1 MLRASPWM
9 CGSPCAWMSPSARS
23 SRAGLPSSATAAAA
37 SKYPAAPG
45 RTFAFEAC
53 WITSGSQPASSS
65 APVATT
71 RSAPRARA
79 MRLGRASMRCGSCS
93 AVVAVYTFT
102 FSPPSSCASAPH
114 SGTVAKTLICA
125 AAGKAT
131 DRHSIASSVVFM
143 AASITMRTVG
153 PEAQDVLQEHLV
165 VGQTL
170 CELAAGELQAQAREL
185 RGAPVDHRA
194 RAPRRVVDV
203 VHAAR
208 IEPVVTHAR
217 APFGMELPHALQVPA
232 ALARSLGDAAIE
244 VFTLQLEA
252 AFPRVATRSVLPHEV
267 GDREAPR
274 GRARDLSLGLLER
287 GSRAQVRHARAPARI
302 GAQVA
307 AKMRERRRRAHAV
320 SQPLRARVRVSV
332 AYLAAELDEGL
343 RRRHPL
349 QLNAV
354 GGVVVAE
361 ECLVREG

>member
-102 FSPPSSCASAPH
+102 LSPPSSWASAPH
-114 SGTVAKTLICA
+114 SGTVAKTLSCA
-125 AAGKAT
+125 AAGAT
-131 DRHSIASSVVFM
+131 HRHSSVANSFVFM
-143 AASITMRTVG
+143 AASIAVRAMR

-165 VGQTL
+165 VGHAL
-170 CELAAGELQAQAREL
+170 RELAPGELKAQAREL

-194 RAPRRVVDV
+194 RAPRRVADF

-208 IEPVVTHAR
+208 IEPVVAR
-217 APFGMELPHALQVPA
+217 ADAPFGMELPHALQVPA
-232 ALARSLGDAAIE
+232 ALACELGNAAIE
-244 VFTLQLEA
+244 VFPLQLEA
-252 AFPRVATRSVLPHEV
+252 AFTRVAARGVLPHEV
-267 GDREAPR
+267 GDREA
-274 GRARDLSLGLLER
+274 ARRSAGGPFVALFER
-287 GSRAQVRHARAPARI
+287 GSRAQVRHAGAPARI
-302 GAQVA
+302 RADVTA
-307 AKMRERRRRAHAV
+307 EVRERRRSAHAV
-320 SQPLRARVRVSV
+320 SQPLRARIGV
-332 AYLAAELDEGL
+332 AVADLAANLDKGL

-349 QLNAV
+349 QLDAV
-354 GGVVVAE
+354 GG
-361 ECLVREG
+361 